1 MISKLAESGSGKQEQ
16 NRTIARRVRDALAI
30 EIEFP
35 NVRKVSDEKYS
46 LPNEP
51 QSGDS
56 REQ

>member
-16 NRTIARRVRDALAI
+16 NRTIACRVRDALAI

-35 NVRKVSDEKYS
+35 NVRKVSDEKYL